1 MNWKKNIFSYFM
13 WLLYTIAAGSGL
25 FCVIAFWGRGAGYSL
40 PICLLI
46 SCTFLLA
53 AGAVVFLLHFFAG
66 AALALGE
73 NKRLAYLL
81 EGIAVIALLGAGLF
95 LCIRNF
101 PETFTGEGY
110 YELAKVTKEG
120 GVIQVVHGAVYLYL
134 QLLHIVCLLFGN
146 KIAVCVWLQVILY
159 VPAAVMLYFAVRR
172 LAGVIPAITML
183 AFMMLSPFLGAESR
197 TLSPNILFL
206 LIYAIALHFV
216 AACLKKS
223 HCSWVLY
230 VLTGL
235 VIGLVTY
242 LDITGATLLFV
253 MLCILFV
260 SWEDA
265 DKKNNSKGAAFGI
278 CFGSGVVGFF
288 VCIVLDTLLS
298 GKELSSVLAA
308 WGSLYQPKQPAF
320 PTASYDG
327 GAYVDIAVLLFLMCM
342 GIFSFWCKRKAEK
355 ISIWVLASGALMG
368 AQCFQMTTGE
378 MPGFQMLYLFMAVLA
393 GIGISN
399 AFAWKPVMPVAEEEE
414 AAAKTPLERTE
425 AQTKPQAQ
433 TYAQVQPQ
441 TYTQA
446 QAPEPAPA
454 IQYIENPL
462 PLPKKHVARTMD
474 YKLKVDD
481 SEALDY
487 DYQIDDDDDYDI

>member
-1 MNWKKNIFSYFM
+1 MNWKKNVFSYFM

-25 FCVIAFWGRGAGYSL
+25 FCVIAFWGRRAGYSL

-46 SCTFLLA
+46 SCVCLFA
-53 AGAVVFLLHFFAG
+53 AGAAVFFLHFFAG

-73 NKRLAYLL
+73 NKRLDYLL
-81 EGIAVIALLGAGLF
+81 EGIAVIVLLGAGIF

-101 PETFTGEGY
+101 PENFAGEGY

-146 KIAVCVWLQVILY
+146 KIAVCVWLQTVLYLITAVILY
-159 VPAAVMLYFAVRR
+159 LAVRR

-183 AFMMLSPFLGAESR
+183 AFMMFTPFLAVESR

-206 LIYAIALHFV
+206 FIYAIALHFV
-216 AACLKKS
+216 AFCLKKS
-223 HCSWVLY
+223 RCSYLWY
-230 VLTGL
+230 ILTGI

-242 LDITGATLLFV
+242 LDITGVTLLLV

-260 SWEDA
+260 CREKA
-265 DKKNNSKGAAFGI
+265 DRKNNNRGAALGL
-278 CFGSGVVGFF
+278 CLGSGAVGFF
-288 VCIVLDTLLS
+288 VCIALDTLLS

-308 WGSLYQPKQPAF
+308 WGSLYQPNQPAF
-320 PTASYDG
+320 PAVSYNG

-342 GIFSFWCKRKAEK
+342 GIFSFWCKRKSEK
-355 ISIWVLASGALMG
+355 ISIWVLASGALIG
-368 AQCFQMTTGE
+368 AQCFQITTDE

-399 AFAWKPVMPVAEEEE
+399 AFAWKNAALVTEEEEE
-414 AAAKTPLERTE
+414 AALERTE
-425 AQTKPQAQ
+425 VQAKPQAQ
-433 TYAQVQPQ
+433 IPG
-441 TYTQA
+441 
-446 QAPEPAPA
+446 PAPA

-481 SEALDY
+481 SETLDY
-487 DYQIDDDDDYDI
+487 DYRIDDDDDYDI